1 MDDLQSILKMACKS
15 ATLQISFASQTMNRS
30 DMSPARRC
38 HSHSTLPLCTYIYV
52 ASLHSPNCGKHLIKL
67 ATLIQ
72 LDDTTHRPVVASSHK
87 FRPYKKENKEL
98 EIST

>member
-1 MDDLQSILKMACKS
+1 
-15 ATLQISFASQTMNRS
+15 
-30 DMSPARRC
+30 MSPARRC

>member
-1 MDDLQSILKMACKS
+1 
-15 ATLQISFASQTMNRS
+15 
-30 DMSPARRC
+30 MSPARRC
-38 HSHSTLPLCTYIYV
+38 HSHSTLPLCVIYV
-52 ASLHSPNCGKHLIKL
+52 GLASLHSPNCGKHLIKF

-98 EIST
+98 EISS